1 MKARISSWIQYVK
14 QLAEIAEEE
23 PQITYAAYIK
33 GLSHR
38 WSSVQRTIGGI
49 LELFRPLEEA
59 IRTILLSSLCNRPV
73 TDLDRDMI
81 ALPLRHGGL
90 DIQNPVVM
98 TDRNYVASLKIAK
111 PFVNLINKQDH
122 DPIKL
127 DLTAVANVKA
137 A

>member
-1 MKARISSWIQYVK
+1 MKAKISSRIQYVK

-33 GLSHR
+33 GLSHM
-38 WSSVQRTIGGI
+38 WSSLQRTIGAI
-49 LELFRPLEEA
+49 SELFRPLKEA

-90 DIQNPVVM
+90 GIQNPVLM
-98 TDRNYVASLKIAK
+98 TEIMLHHRRSLSLLLILSITKTMIQS
-111 PFVNLINKQDH
+111 NLTSQ
-122 DPIKL
+122 L
-127 DLTAVANVKA
+127 LQM
-137 A
+137 